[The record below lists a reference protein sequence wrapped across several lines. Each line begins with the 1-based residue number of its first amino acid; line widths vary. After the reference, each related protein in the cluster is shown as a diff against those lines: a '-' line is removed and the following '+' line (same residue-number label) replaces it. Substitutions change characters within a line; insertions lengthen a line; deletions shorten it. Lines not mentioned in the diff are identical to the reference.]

1 MRNIFALLI
10 AFTIGTTGLQ
20 AQTAISNYKPGVTSE
35 GAVYYLP
42 KTAIRITL
50 QVEKTS
56 YTPGE
61 FCKYSEK
68 YLRIK
73 DVSSTPSTKYR
84 LISVRQEPFAVA
96 DTSKCYAVKYDA
108 KTSACN
114 VRLSDDGIL
123 LAINQDIKQQAPV
136 KNVNGQKTQPVKKS
150 PKSYLNE
157 EILSAGS
164 TSKMAELTAQE
175 IYEIRESRGML
186 AKGQADFMPKDGE
199 QLRLMLQELTTQ
211 DEALTSLFTG
221 ITVSD
226 TTTHTLTYV
235 VNKPIKRDVLFRF
248 SSDYGLVDNDDLS
261 GTPYYIYI
269 EDLKTVA
276 EPVPVDPKKAAKPQ
290 QSGIYVNIP
299 GKMRSSIFDAKAQ
312 IVTNEFPAPQFGN
325 VELLSGALFN
335 KRYTSRLLLHPLTGA
350 VEKLEAEQPK

>member
-1 MRNIFALLI
+1 MRLYSTILAL
-10 AFTIGTTGLQ
+10 FIGITGSQ
-20 AQTAISNYKPGVTSE
+20 AQTAISDYKPGVTSE

-50 QVEKTS
+50 QIEKTT

-73 DVSSTPSTKYR
+73 DVPSTPSTKYR

-108 KTSACN
+108 RTSACN

-123 LAINQDIKQQAPV
+123 LAINQDIKPQTTNKSHSTLHAPHS
-136 KNVNGQKTQPVKKS
+136 TKS
-150 PKSYLNE
+150 PKSYLSE

-175 IYEIRESRGML
+175 IYEIRESRSTL

-199 QLRLMLQELTTQ
+199 QLRLMLQELDTQ
-211 DEALTSLFTG
+211 DKALTSMFIGVTA
-221 ITVSD
+221 SD
-226 TTTHTLTYV
+226 TTTHTITYV
-235 VNKPIKRDVLFRF
+235 VDKPTNRDVLFRF
-248 SSDYGLVDNDDLS
+248 SGDYGLVDSDDLS

-299 GKMRSSIFDAKAQ
+299 GKMRSTIFDAKNQ
-312 IVTNEFPAPQFGN
+312 IVTNELPAPQFGN

-350 VEKLEAEQPK
+350 VEKLEAEQPKK